1 MAKSA
6 KKIPEKVLNQAI
18 SLIDPWLA
26 YLRYALEFP
35 SLTVGV
41 VNNRKTVFAR
51 AYGYADIKKQRKAT
65 TQTCYRIASNSKV
78 FTAICIM
85 QLVNKKK
92 LALNDPISKH
102 LPWFK
107 SDKQRALQKVTIRD
121 LLSHSSGL
129 IREGYTHQWDN
140 DQFATK
146 QEIKRFVK
154 KGLLSKSRKGRF
166 KYSNLGFAVLGLLI
180 EQVSGQ
186 SYANFTRKT
195 IINPLGFQFTDAQLT
210 KNIREHLATGY
221 GRLIPGRPREVFK
234 HVETNG
240 MEAATGFSSNIVELC
255 RFVIAENIGG
265 KGLLPDEIKQ
275 KMFNAKVSIN
285 EQDDYGLGYSIRHSG
300 SKKLVGHGG
309 GFPGHTT
316 QTLFDPKEKIG
327 LVLLI
332 NTTAAP
338 VKWIAEETFK
348 VFDYYIKHQKEFAKV
363 DLSLSRYEGLYR
375 ARWGDMQ
382 VVAAGKKLLAFDP
395 RLSPFADFSELI
407 SIGKHKFMIQSKD
420 GFDSIGEVAEFIM
433 KGQSSAMGVNWGSH
447 PYKKIRL
454 SK

>member
-140 DQFATK
+140 VQFATK

-154 KGLLSKSRKGRF
+154 KGLLSKSRKGR
-166 KYSNLGFAVLGLLI
+166 
-180 EQVSGQ
+180 
-186 SYANFTRKT
+186 
-195 IINPLGFQFTDAQLT
+195 
-210 KNIREHLATGY
+210 
-221 GRLIPGRPREVFK
+221 
-234 HVETNG
+234 
-240 MEAATGFSSNIVELC
+240 
-255 RFVIAENIGG
+255 
-265 KGLLPDEIKQ
+265 
-275 KMFNAKVSIN
+275 
-285 EQDDYGLGYSIRHSG
+285 
-300 SKKLVGHGG
+300 
-309 GFPGHTT
+309 
-316 QTLFDPKEKIG
+316 
-327 LVLLI
+327 
-332 NTTAAP
+332 
-338 VKWIAEETFK
+338 
-348 VFDYYIKHQKEFAKV
+348 
-363 DLSLSRYEGLYR
+363 
-375 ARWGDMQ
+375 
-382 VVAAGKKLLAFDP
+382 
-395 RLSPFADFSELI
+395 
-407 SIGKHKFMIQSKD
+407 
-420 GFDSIGEVAEFIM
+420 
-433 KGQSSAMGVNWGSH
+433 
-447 PYKKIRL
+447 
-454 SK
+454 